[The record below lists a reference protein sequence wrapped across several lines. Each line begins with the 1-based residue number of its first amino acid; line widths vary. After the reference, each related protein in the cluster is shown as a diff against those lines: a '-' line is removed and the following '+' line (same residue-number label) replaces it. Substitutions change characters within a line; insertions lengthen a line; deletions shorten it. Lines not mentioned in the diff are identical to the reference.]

1 MREVVVKLHKDWIQ
15 ELYYKELAGL
25 TSKEKTHDID
35 SPNAKKVKSNSK
47 RDRGV
52 SKQLPTR

>member
-1 MREVVVKLHKDWIQ
+1 VKLHKDWIQ

-47 RDRGV
+47 RNRGV
-52 SKQLPTR
+52 SEQLQSR